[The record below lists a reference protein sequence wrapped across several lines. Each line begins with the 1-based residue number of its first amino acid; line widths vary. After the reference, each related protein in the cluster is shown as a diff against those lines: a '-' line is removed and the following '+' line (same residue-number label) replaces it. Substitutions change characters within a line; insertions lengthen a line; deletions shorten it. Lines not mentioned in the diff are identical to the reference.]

1 MAMRSVRPAA
11 VIGGFAIGECL
22 HPGGMA
28 TRWSVTAP
36 TQSSQTS
43 CPKTFR
49 IADLSAS
56 SA

>member
-11 VIGGFAIGECL
+11 VIDGFTIGECL

-28 TRWSVTAP
+28 TLWSVTAP
-36 TQSSQTS
+36 THSSQTS
-43 CPKTFR
+43 CPKTFT